1 MNATGIDPILFIT
14 VCRVHM
20 ASRLVNFHQ
29 MVRDN
34 EVVLYTTWI
43 LLHDIYQVAMS
54 VTILTS
60 LLQFIGYKLFL
71 HKIFSIIKK
80 RI

>member
-1 MNATGIDPILFIT
+1 
-14 VCRVHM
+14 M

-34 EVVLYTTWI
+34 EVVLYPTWI